1 MPARIGILSRR
12 SVVAGADGDR
22 GVGARVVA
30 DEDVEAAVVRDQRES
45 TAGQGVLGGDRREGE
60 QRAEGEAAN
69 AANAA
74 NAARPGEWEPGQT
87 TPSSGDSSLA
97 ADSESDPGKA
107 HCLAETRGRDW
118 GLPDAARGSVPIT
131 RPIRIDLDA
140 TRVVLV
146 PERGLGSEKQIELQ
160 GDTTDTIDDLVSAVW
175 GHMESWGIAGRG
187 MYWRPILKVR
197 VGPGAERRFADLKI
211 LLEGSGIEVGR
222 SDELPILNSKP

>member
-1 MPARIGILSRR
+1 MAGFQSGRIPRSRCQPGYKTAKPVGRVRKRDGSEPAGGGFRAQRP
-12 SVVAGADGDR
+12 AGSFGNRFAPADGGEGSPR
-22 GVGARVVA
+22 PTG
-30 DEDVEAAVVRDQRES
+30 S
-45 TAGQGVLGGDRREGE
+45 FAGQKPP

-187 MYWRPILKVR
+187 MYWR
-197 VGPGAERRFADLKI
+197 
-211 LLEGSGIEVGR
+211 R
-222 SDELPILNSKP
+222 S